1 MSPRSSR
8 IQSSGPPGSLPGG
21 SIIFNLIK
29 RQPHSLST
37 WVWMTRKRAG
47 FNEAF
52 AMFVQKLVFL
62 KKNKKNKNVTTSR
75 SPVLVLHQH
84 WVLVSLLLRPTALH
98 EVCANG
104 SIANYPQMAGLW
116 GTTKENASSDAGTLC
131 FIEWHEKATS
141 LILQ

>member
-1 MSPRSSR
+1 MSPRNSG
-8 IQSSGPPGSLPGG
+8 IQSSGPLGSLPGG

-29 RQPHSLST
+29 RQPHPLST

-52 AMFVQKLVFL
+52 AMFVQNLGFL
-62 KKNKKNKNVTTSR
+62 KKKLKTNATTSW
-75 SPVLVLHQH
+75 SSVLVLHPH
-84 WVLVSLLLRPTALH
+84 WVLVSFLLRPAVLH

-104 SIANYPQMAGLW
+104 SIANYPQMARLW
-116 GTTKENASSDAGTLC
+116 GTIKENASSDAGTLC
-131 FIEWHEKATS
+131 FIEWHEKVTS

>member
-1 MSPRSSR
+1 MSPRNSG
-8 IQSSGPPGSLPGG
+8 IQLSGPLGSLPGG

-29 RQPHSLST
+29 RQPHPLST
-37 WVWMTRKRAG
+37 WVWMTRKRDG

-52 AMFVQKLVFL
+52 AMFVQNLGFL
-62 KKNKKNKNVTTSR
+62 KKKKKKFHDF
-75 SPVLVLHQH
+75 LVLHPH
-84 WVLVSLLLRPTALH
+84 WVLVSFLLRPAVLR

-104 SIANYPQMAGLW
+104 SIANYPQMARLW
-116 GTTKENASSDAGTLC
+116 GTIKENASSDAGTLC